1 MQIAHGCGSQPDTV
15 GKKQKLG
22 RLPPKSEQF
31 LITRK
36 RKHERGVIFHFVAIP
51 ALNTQSSEVRAFKL
65 QY

>member
-22 RLPPKSEQF
+22 RLPPISEQF

-36 RKHERGVIFHFVAIP
+36 RKHEKGVIFHFLIIS
-51 ALNTQSSEVRAFKL
+51 ALYTQNSWVKGFKL
-65 QY
+65 K